1 MSSFMLLHLYTP
13 HGEAVEAVGHL
24 SLGMAP
30 PQPHGLDLG
39 VELYP
44 QHLCTSS
51 AAATVAP
58 SHCGGCFWT
67 PPRLLQEVAAKVEF
81 RSIMDTEN
89 TVNKIFHIVAFEC
102 MFTNKT
108 FTLEKGLIVPM
119 ENVATIADCASVI
132 EGVSRSRNALL
143 NGDTKNYDWDSGY
156 TCHQLG
162 SGAIVVQLAQP
173 YMIGSIRL
181 LLWDC
186 DDRSYSYYVE
196 VSTNQQQWTM
206 VADRTKVS
214 CKSWQSVTFERQPA
228 SFIRIVGTHNTANEV
243 FHCVH
248 FECPEQQSGQK
259 EENSDEPGTGDSSSA
274 SQHLDPHAL
283 QAASGNPLP
292 PSPGSNSR
300 SSNQQHQ

>member
-1 MSSFMLLHLYTP
+1 MDELDWIRVIDHSKYLCRSWQKLYFP
-13 HGEAVEAVGHL
+13 ARVCRYIRIVGTH
-24 SLGMAP
+24 
-30 PQPHGLDLG
+30 
-39 VELYP
+39 
-44 QHLCTSS
+44 
-51 AAATVAP
+51 
-58 SHCGGCFWT
+58 
-67 PPRLLQEVAAKVEF
+67 
-81 RSIMDTEN
+81 N
-89 TVNKIFHIVAFEC
+89 TVNKVFHIVAFEC

-108 FTLEKGLIVPM
+108 FTLERGLIVPT

-186 DDRSYSYYVE
+186 DDRSYSYYIE

-214 CKSWQSVTFERQPA
+214 CKCFTVCILSVQHKTMLPRKRVTRKCQQQNWVLAHNSLFLAQS
-228 SFIRIVGTHNTANEV
+228 
-243 FHCVH
+243 
-248 FECPEQQSGQK
+248 
-259 EENSDEPGTGDSSSA
+259 EPQAPVLCTPS
-274 SQHLDPHAL
+274 LDPPHVHMLTNHEGEWKGAFAVSMMLYKNIHNLLL
-283 QAASGNPLP
+283 QAPFFMFSL
-292 PSPGSNSR
+292 
-300 SSNQQHQ
+300 